1 MNEQLIKFIEF
12 CLMDGV
18 ITDKE
23 REVIFRKSEEL
34 GVDKDECEIILEG
47 MIQQYK
53 NNTTKSEPDQS
64 EKSIKIKEEV
74 SQTSSINK
82 DTLIKTS
89 DNINIDFTNFI
100 EKHNELKSPGTGK
113 VLWNKE
119 KVIKKKTGWTNP
131 SDVSKYIKENK
142 EKVVFGFNDSFVVFE
157 NFIYSTSSSNKTDSR
172 ILNFDELDKIE
183 VKKKGFMKTQG
194 YYLNDIHFDN
204 FFGFSDEIGISLF
217 EEFKNYIDPTKKQE
231 KNNSNNISIDKS
243 EVFSNS
249 QGIDMVEVIP
259 NLQEFEKKLIVD
271 KTGIDELFK
280 TKLDENENK
289 LISELDNE
297 EFLKLFKNK
306 SIEKKL
312 LGYTERI
319 NTFDVRHDIKN
330 GVLFRF
336 KDSFYVFEYFFVEI
350 VDTSMSEKYYL
361 KKCSSIRFEEIKE
374 SELKT
379 GVFKNGFYNKHGEKI
394 GSYPGN
400 NPDLIFKWID
410 FIETKKN
417 DYTEKLK
424 VFINLSFNNN
434 LSELDSRGYFTENK
448 YKIIDYKS
456 LSVFI
461 EKNQKKI
468 SSIKFELIKDLVKV
482 ERYLK
487 YKFQNIET
495 LYQRINKNILLN
507 ENEKELYGPTL
518 ESRFTL
524 SKEIIEKNKIHL
536 TTLIEDMKVYENMII
551 LSFMM
556 VDSLIKGHNK
566 KYYEIYEFFDK
577 LNIFNS
583 NWENQVSDSLSKIEG
598 NLQSIISEIKS
609 LNNTIEQGFEQLTFS
624 IDEFRDDIMTEL
636 KYN

>member
-34 GVDKDECEIILEG
+34 GVDKDECEIILQG

-487 YKFQNIET
+487 SKFQNIET